1 MASNKKALDT
11 VELHDKEE
19 IDNHGD
25 RLAHSSEDTSFI
37 HSHWRFKAIALLTA
51 LLLSA
56 GGHFS
61 ASAISAM
68 KSTVK
73 SQLHI
78 DNTKY
83 GVLSSSVSIINTL
96 IPIAGGTFVDTF
108 GAIWGTLAANF
119 MIVLGSILTAMA
131 AKFHSFTVMII
142 GRIVFGIGSGVI
154 VTMQES
160 ILSKW
165 FRTRQLALVIGIQF
179 SVGRLAAFMGTL
191 VSNPIVEAT
200 GDWVWTFW
208 LGLIFCAFSAAM
220 NVIYACVVKYIDR
233 QHATTNTSTTTTTTT
248 INEPEQR
255 KRLFYW
261 RSILKFPLIYWLIIL
276 IECIHAAVWTSFHTI
291 ATEFVRVR
299 FHTTDVEAGY
309 TSSVA
314 QIVPVVVT
322 PFLGVL
328 MDRVGGRML
337 ILLLSSIF
345 LVLSAALLGWTWADA
360 AIGMVCYSMSL
371 AMGPITMI
379 TSIGMILPPSY
390 IGTGLGIYKSSNN
403 IGATIMDIVVGI
415 VQDKTAHQAYTGV
428 MLSFLV
434 LSAIGGG
441 FVALLWVSQR
451 CWHNDLLNCRKS
463 VRLVRMKLISE
474 REQDLATQ
482 GLDHYSNT
490 PFTFISCMCVVAFMA
505 TLLVAWVLFF
515 VYAVS
520 GRTKA

>member
-1 MASNKKALDT
+1 
-11 VELHDKEE
+11 
-19 IDNHGD
+19 
-25 RLAHSSEDTSFI
+25 
-37 HSHWRFKAIALLTA
+37 
-51 LLLSA
+51 
-56 GGHFS
+56 
-61 ASAISAM
+61 
-68 KSTVK
+68 
-73 SQLHI
+73 
-78 DNTKY
+78 
-83 GVLSSSVSIINTL
+83 
-96 IPIAGGTFVDTF
+96 
-108 GAIWGTLAANF
+108 
-119 MIVLGSILTAMA
+119 
-131 AKFHSFTVMII
+131 
-142 GRIVFGIGSGVI
+142 
-154 VTMQES
+154 MQES

-208 LGLIFCAFSAAM
+208 LGLIFCVFSAVM
-220 NVIYACVVKYIDR
+220 NVIYACVVKYFDR
-233 QHATTNTSTTTTTTT
+233 QQQHTTTNTAIS
-248 INEPEQR
+248 EPQQR

-261 RSILKFPLIYWLIIL
+261 RSILKFPLIFWLIIL

-328 MDRVGGRML
+328 VDRVGGRML
-337 ILLLSSIF
+337 ILLLSSVF
-345 LVLSAALLGWTWADA
+345 LILSAALLGWTWVDA
-360 AIGMVCYSMSL
+360 AVGMVCYSMSL
-371 AMGPITMI
+371 ALGPIAMI

-403 IGATIMDIVVGI
+403 IGATILDIVIGI

-434 LSAIGGG
+434 LSTIGGG
-441 FVALLWVSQR
+441 VVALLWVSQR
-451 CWHNDLLNCRKS
+451 RWHNDLLNCRKS
-463 VRLVRMKLISE
+463 VRLARMKLVSE
-474 REQDLATQ
+474 REQDLAAQ

-490 PFTFISCMCVVAFMA
+490 PFTFISCLCVAAFIA
-505 TLLVAWVLFF
+505 TFLVAWILFF

-520 GRTKA
+520 GRSKA